1 MAQHNNLTGM
11 LRPACLAGILA
22 AIAAFAGCADT
33 KAKGAAPIPAA
44 PVLAATAELRDVPH
58 QLRAIGA
65 VESFSNVAVRT
76 QVTGELTGVF
86 FKEGDDVKK
95 GQLIFT
101 LDKRQAEAAIR
112 RAEGNLARD
121 EAQLE
126 NARAQ
131 ARRYEGL
138 FKEGVV
144 SKEQNDTQ
152 QTGMQALEAA
162 VQADKAALEDAKV
175 QLTYCSIYSPIN
187 GRTGY
192 LQVHR
197 GNMVKAN
204 DNPPLVTIN
213 QIQPIYTTFT
223 VPEQFLS
230 EIRSRNAHGQ
240 MRVQAQ
246 PPNDTGKPVMGT
258 LSFIDNT
265 VDQTTG
271 TIKLKAQYANA
282 DRRLWPGQFVDVTLI
297 LGTHSH
303 AVVVPTEAV
312 QNGQQ
317 GQYLFVIKPDLTAEV
332 RKIQVGE
339 TVNGVTVV
347 EKGVE
352 AGERVVTDGQ
362 LRLAPGSR
370 VEIKPSI
377 SPAPSSA
384 AGGY

>member
-1 MAQHNNLTGM
+1 VAQQSDSIVI
-11 LRPACLAGILA
+11 LRPTSVAAVLASVALCI
-22 AIAAFAGCADT
+22 GCADS
-33 KAKGAAPIPAA
+33 KVKGAAPVPAA
-44 PVLAATAELRDVPH
+44 PVLAATAERRDVPH

-112 RAEGNLARD
+112 RAEANLAHD
-121 EAQLE
+121 QAQLE

-162 VQADKAALEDAKV
+162 VQADRAMLEDAKV

-213 QIQPIYTTFT
+213 QVQPIYTTFT

-240 MRVQAQ
+240 LRVQAQ
-246 PPNDTGKPVMGT
+246 PPNDPGKPVMGT
-258 LSFIDNT
+258 LSFIDNS
-265 VDQTTG
+265 VDQATG
-271 TIKLKAQYANA
+271 TIKLKAQYTNA
-282 DRRLWPGQFVDVTLI
+282 DRRLWPGQFVDVILV
-297 LGTHSH
+297 LGTRAN
-303 AVVVPTEAV
+303 AVVVPNEAV

-317 GQYLFVIKPDLTAEV
+317 GQYLFVIKPDMTAEV
-332 RKIQVGE
+332 RRIQVGE
-339 TVNGVTVV
+339 SVGGVTVV
-347 EKGVE
+347 EKGVD

-370 VEIKPSI
+370 VEIKPAVL
-377 SPAPSSA
+377 PAQPPA
-384 AGGY
+384 QGN

>member
-1 MAQHNNLTGM
+1 VAQYTNLTI
-11 LRPACLAGILA
+11 LRPASLA
-22 AIAAFAGCADT
+22 AVLATVAVCVGCADN
-33 KAKGAAPIPAA
+33 KVKGAAPVPAA
-44 PVLAATAELRDVPH
+44 PVLAATAERRDVPH

-112 RAEGNLARD
+112 RAEGNLAHD
-121 EAQLE
+121 QAQLE

-152 QTGMQALEAA
+152 QTSMQALEAA
-162 VQADKAALEDAKV
+162 VQSDRAMLEDAKV

-230 EIRSRNAHGQ
+230 EIRGRNAHGQ
-240 MRVQAQ
+240 LRVQAQ
-246 PPNDTGKPVMGT
+246 PPNDPGKPVVGT

-265 VDQTTG
+265 VDQATG
-271 TIKLKAQYANA
+271 TIKLKAQYTNA
-282 DRRLWPGQFVDVTLI
+282 DRRLWPGQFVDVILV
-297 LGTHSH
+297 LGTRAN
-303 AVVVPTEAV
+303 AVVVPNEAV

-317 GQYLFVIKPDLTAEV
+317 GQYLFVIKPDMTADL

-339 TVNGVTVV
+339 SVGGVTVV

-362 LRLAPGSR
+362 LRLAPGSP

-377 SPAPSSA
+377 SPAQPPA
-384 AGGY
+384 QGN